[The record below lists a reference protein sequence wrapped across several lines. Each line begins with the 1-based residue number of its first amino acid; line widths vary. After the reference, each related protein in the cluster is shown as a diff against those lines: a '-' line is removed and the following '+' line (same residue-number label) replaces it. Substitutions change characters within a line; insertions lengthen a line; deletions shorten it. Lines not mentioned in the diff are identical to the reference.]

1 MEGRPTSDGLRPT
14 AYSPQPTALWSY
26 EDLAARWR
34 VSARSAKAMAKRIGL
49 RPVVLGA
56 HCMRFRPAAVMKAE
70 EGAEQGGDDF
80 ELKGW
85 RGRRR

>member
-1 MEGRPTSDGLRPT
+1 MNP
-14 AYSPQPTALWSY
+14 ANPQSEIRNPQCSLWSY

-34 VSARSAKAMAKRIGL
+34 VSVRSAKAMARRIGL
-49 RPVVLGA
+49 RPVVLGTRS
-56 HCMRFRPAAVMKAE
+56 MRFRPAAVMKAE
-70 EGAEQGGDDF
+70 EEAERGAEDF

>member
-1 MEGRPTSDGLRPT
+1 MEGRPTSDGLR
-14 AYSPQPTALWSY
+14 PTALWSY

-56 HCMRFRPAAVMKAE
+56 HSMRFRPAAVMKAE

-80 ELKGW
+80 QLKGW